1 MHGDLTSLS
10 KLSMRDFWKEQAIIM
25 YSLKYDDWLAREPEP
40 YREKE
45 VDEDA
50 EYDQWVDDEILKG
63 NWR

>member
-1 MHGDLTSLS
+1 
-10 KLSMRDFWKEQAIIM
+10 M

-50 EYDQWVDDEILKG
+50 EYDQWVDDEILRNQEIKQ
-63 NWR
+63 

>member
-1 MHGDLTSLS
+1 MS
-10 KLSMRDFWKEQAIIM
+10 DFWKELSTIVF
-25 YSLKYDDWLAREPEP
+25 SLKYDDWLAEEPEP

-50 EYDQWVDDEILKG
+50 IYDRWVDDEIFKG